1 LDNQRLPIR
10 VIAAGLPL
18 LAIALVFGAIGY
30 ATTSPEIEPIPPLA
44 AADPATPA
52 AQGEVTGV
60 SNGRLSL
67 VTETGAPLDY
77 ALGGDVPVEA
87 LTPITLAAIE
97 IGDWL
102 NGGAMPHP
110 DTLLA
115 LVSLILLPEPVT
127 P

>member
-1 LDNQRLPIR
+1 LDNQSLLVR

-18 LAIALVFGAIGY
+18 AVIALVFGAVGF
-30 ATTSPEIEPIPPLA
+30 ATTERKTTPIPALA
-44 AADPATPA
+44 AADPGINAS
-52 AQGEVTGV
+52 QGEIM
-60 SNGRLSL
+60 SISAGRITL
-67 VTETGAPLDY
+67 VTDAGEALDY
-77 ALGGDVPVEA
+77 ALSPDAAVEV
-87 LTPITLAAIE
+87 LEPIELAAVQ

-102 NGGAMPHP
+102 NGGAIPHP